1 MKEKRKRRGW
11 YGILLAAMLMMSSI
25 TVFANGNPETYADPQ
40 TGERQIDVTVK
51 FILDGV
57 EAEEAGFAVRVP
69 AGYELSDTDIE
80 DLLEAAAEELG
91 DDFEVVGVCW
101 DEAGTIAIQTGD
113 RIEGEATLYIFARTV
128 ENTPDPVPTPSD
140 PTPTDPTPTDP
151 TPTDPSPTDPSTSD
165 SAPTDPVQEPVKAA
179 PKTGDK
185 TTAGGYVILLAA
197 VTAAVGVIRKR
208 KAVL

>member
-1 MKEKRKRRGW
+1 MKEKRMRRGL

-25 TVFANGNPETYADPQ
+25 TVFANGNPETYADLL
-40 TGERQIDVTVK
+40 TGERQIDVTIK

-57 EAEEAGFAVRVP
+57 EAEAAGFAVRVP

-91 DDFEVVGVCW
+91 DVFECVGVYW

-113 RIEGEATLYIFARTV
+113 RIEGEATLYIFAHTV

-140 PTPTDPTPTDP
+140 PDPTPADPTPTESDP
-151 TPTDPSPTDPSTSD
+151 LPTDPAPTEP
-165 SAPTDPVQEPVKAA
+165 APTDPVQEPVKAA

-197 VTAAVGVIRKR
+197 VTAAVGVVRKR
-208 KAVL
+208 KIVL